1 MKIYLGENRLFRL
14 VDRIYFC
21 QELSIYI
28 LLCGGTCVCA
38 SQRELPIMFL
48 LSVVEDNIKVSPEQ
62 FGRDLTEVIIEQL
75 EIKYLN
81 KVSA

>member
-1 MKIYLGENRLFRL
+1 MST
-14 VDRIYFC
+14 
-21 QELSIYI
+21 ELSIYI

>member
-1 MKIYLGENRLFRL
+1 
-14 VDRIYFC
+14 
-21 QELSIYI
+21 
-28 LLCGGTCVCA
+28 
-38 SQRELPIMFL
+38 MFL